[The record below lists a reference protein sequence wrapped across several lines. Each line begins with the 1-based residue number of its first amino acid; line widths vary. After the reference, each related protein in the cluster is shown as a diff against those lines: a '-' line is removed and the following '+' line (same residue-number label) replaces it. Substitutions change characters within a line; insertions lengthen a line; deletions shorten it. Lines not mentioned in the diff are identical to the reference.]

1 MQSPEDAPIT
11 EEDLDFVPL
20 PVENWLLMIELLVA
34 KKDYAEAAR
43 QLNKF
48 KQAHPNVNVE
58 DLDSK
63 IP

>member
-1 MQSPEDAPIT
+1 
-11 EEDLDFVPL
+11 
-20 PVENWLLMIELLVA
+20 MIEKLIA

-43 QLNKF
+43 QLQKF
-48 KQAHPNVNVE
+48 KQTHPKVNVE

>member
-11 EEDLDFVPL
+11 EEDLDFAPL
-20 PVENWLLMIELLVA
+20 PVEDWLLMIELLVA